1 MTSPLRIAFYAALKP
16 PDHPVASGDRAM
28 ARAIMSALERD
39 GHEVILASRF
49 RSWRRDPSD
58 PPFSELQHEAVAATG
73 EAVAALGDTPP
84 DLMLTYHCYH
94 KAPDWIG
101 PAVADAFSVPY
112 IVVEASR
119 ALKHQNDPWAEGFQ
133 VADRAFSRADFVAAM
148 HEDDLEGLGPVVAA
162 ERLGLLPPFA
172 DLGRFAD
179 AIASRQPSDTPRLLA
194 AGMMRP
200 GDKEA
205 SYRMLAAALREI
217 DDLDWTLTVI
227 GDGAARA
234 DIEPL
239 FDPER
244 TRFLGA
250 IEPEAMPSAYAEGDI
265 FVWPGVREA
274 YGMVYLEAQAAGLPV
289 VGSRRGGIPELM
301 IEGETG
307 LLAEPDDVAGFAD
320 RIRAL
325 LDSPERVGE
334 MGAAA
339 SAHVLRHHS
348 LDTGRRALAGFIE
361 RVMVDEPRSASGG

>member
-49 RSWRRDPSD
+49 RSWRRDPTD
-58 PPFSELQHEAVAATG
+58 PPFAELEQTGLAAAK
-73 EAVAALGDTPP
+73 EAVAALRDTPP

-94 KAPDWIG
+94 KAPDWVG
-101 PAVADAFSVPY
+101 PAIADAFSVPY

-119 ALKHQNDPWAEGFQ
+119 ALKHQTGPWAARFQ
-133 VADRAFSRADFVAAM
+133 AADRAFHRADFVAAM
-148 HEDDLEGLGPVVAA
+148 HDDDLEGLAPVVTP

-179 AIASRQPSDTPRLLA
+179 AIASRQPVDTPRLLT

-205 SYRMLAAALREI
+205 SYRMLAEAVRKI
-217 DDLDWTLTVI
+217 DDLDWTLTII
-227 GDGAARA
+227 GDGVARA

-244 TRFLGA
+244 ARFLGA

-289 VGSRRGGIPELM
+289 VGARRGGIPELM

-307 LLAEPDDVAGFAD
+307 LLAEPDDVAGLAN

-325 LDSPERVGE
+325 LNAPERIGE

-348 LDTGRRALAGFIE
+348 LDTGRRALAGFIA
-361 RVMVDEPRSASGG
+361 RVKVDEQRSASGG